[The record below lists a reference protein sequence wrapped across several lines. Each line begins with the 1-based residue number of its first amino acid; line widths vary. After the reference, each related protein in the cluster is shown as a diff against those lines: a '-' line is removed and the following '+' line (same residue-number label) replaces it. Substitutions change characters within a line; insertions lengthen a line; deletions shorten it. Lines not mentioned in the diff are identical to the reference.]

1 MKTLFVSLVAF
12 SLALLIGCQENLINE
27 PGTSLDKKSDPA
39 KRGFLK
45 ICCELQDPFSGICN
59 LNGSVTY
66 VHQKV
71 NRAMNPIGSN
81 EIALHLG
88 MDSELCG
95 PLGMVHP
102 EWRVEGRSDDVV
114 YVSEEGILLIEK
126 SYNIT
131 NRNDVVVL
139 VLYMVTTDGVGIS
152 NVKLAEIEK

>member
-12 SLALLIGCQENLINE
+12 SLALLIGCHENLINE

-45 ICCELQDPFSGICN
+45 ISYELQDPFSGICN

-71 NRAMNPIGSN
+71 NRAMNPLGSN
-81 EIALHLG
+81 EIALHLE
-88 MDSELCG
+88 MDARLCSQ
-95 PLGMVHP
+95 LGMLHP

-131 NRNDVVVL
+131 NRTDVVVL
-139 VLYMVTTDGVGIS
+139 VKYMVTTDGVGIS
-152 NVKLAEIEK
+152 SVSLAEIEK